1 MCHLWIPYLNGS
13 SFFHL
18 AARRL
23 GVSRYPSFLDMFGR
37 LNLMVSMGVDELCPI
52 NGLYNISY
60 QMVDKH
66 DIISSIS
73 ELSPINVPNYISIP
87 SSLRLV
93 LCPPH
98 CACNDVNHFC
108 PHLIRH
114 VGVFHLGLRGLNYHS
129 SSAICNNLPNKLKN
143 KHAVCHQKRTT
154 QYLCTPTISLR
165 PI

>member
-1 MCHLWIPYLNGS
+1 
-13 SFFHL
+13 
-18 AARRL
+18 
-23 GVSRYPSFLDMFGR
+23 
-37 LNLMVSMGVDELCPI
+37 
-52 NGLYNISY
+52 
-60 QMVDKH
+60 MVDKH
-66 DIISSIS
+66 YIIPSIS

-143 KHAVCHQKRTT
+143 KHAVCHQKIINISVLL
-154 QYLCTPTISLR
+154 QYKYIYILYNHTPSIRGSFRLIIFSNVSRPLR
-165 PI
+165 PLPGASTF